1 MGMKDKQLA
10 KEIAE
15 RRMSMIAPLVGA
27 LSSQEEYYEKRRE
40 ISAAYEVSTRTIQRY
55 VDAYNEY
62 GMDGLEPKGRV
73 PEHNVIVSKEILA
86 EAIRLRREVP
96 SRSVPTIIQILEL
109 EGKVKPG
116 ALKRTTLQRALAGA
130 GYSTAMMKMYRDN
143 GYGSQRFQ
151 RVHRCD
157 LWQGDIK
164 YGPTLKIDGKVQPT
178 YLSCL
183 IDDATRHIIHAQ
195 FYGYMEQTI
204 VEDTMKKGIQK
215 YGIPRRIYFDNGSQ
229 YRTHWMKRACSL
241 LGIRL
246 LYAKPR
252 NPQGK
257 GKQERFNLTVDSFI
271 AEVELQQ
278 PQSIDELNKM
288 FQVWLSECYH
298 HKIHSALGTTPEMA
312 FKSDSMP
319 LNYPDEALLAS
330 AFLHCEPRKV
340 NKSGCISFMGKDYDV
355 GLLYA
360 GQQVNVIYDPQNIA
374 KVRIEAKGHEPF
386 YAEPAKVGTH
396 VAKKPKRAEIDR
408 IPADSSRLL
417 DAVARTADER
427 ERRAVISYTRALED
441 DENV

>member
-15 RRMSMIAPLVGA
+15 RRMGMIAPLVGV
-27 LSSQEEYYEKRRE
+27 LSSPEEYYEKRRE
-40 ISAAYEVSTRTIQRY
+40 ISVMYEVSTRTIQRY
-55 VDAYNEY
+55 VDAYNES
-62 GMDGLEPKGRV
+62 GMDGLEPKGKV
-73 PEHNVIVSKEILA
+73 PEHNIIVSKEILA

-96 SRSVPTIIQILEL
+96 SRSVPTIIRILEL
-109 EGKVKPG
+109 EGKVEHDT
-116 ALKRTTLQRALAGA
+116 LKRTTLQRALAGA

-164 YGPTLKIDGKVQPT
+164 YGPTLRIGGKVQPT

-183 IDDATRHIIHAQ
+183 IDDATRYIIHAQ
-195 FYGYMEQTI
+195 FYGDMEQTI

-229 YRTHWMKRACSL
+229 YRTHWMKRTCSL

-257 GKQERFNLTVDSFI
+257 GKQERFNQTVDSFI
-271 AEVELQQ
+271 AEVNLNPPE
-278 PQSIDELNKM
+278 SIEDLNTQ
-288 FQVWLSECYH
+288 FNAWLSECYH
-298 HKIHSALGTTPEMA
+298 HKVHSTLGLTPEHA

-319 LNYPDEALLAS
+319 LNYPDDALLAS

-360 GQQVNVIYDPQNIA
+360 LA
-374 KVRIEAKGHEPF
+374 
-386 YAEPAKVGTH
+386 
-396 VAKKPKRAEIDR
+396 
-408 IPADSSRLL
+408 S
-417 DAVARTADER
+417 
-427 ERRAVISYTRALED
+427 
-441 DENV
+441 